1 LSNKYIENRKK
12 SHGGCINIDT
22 IERGAAVLAPRRK
35 IISPP
40 PSPLAFLFKRK
51 RVLDVNV

>member
-22 IERGAAVLAPRRK
+22 IERGAGGPGSEEK
-35 IISPP
+35 NNFT
-40 PSPLAFLFKRK
+40 SPLPPCFLFKRK